1 MKPEESRSIAH
12 ASASG
17 LRADDFAEFGDV
29 QQITIPEPSDWIS
42 RHAKMRMSERAQAL
56 ELVREPFQYSANLTE
71 RDIQRQR
78 EEAASIRALWIAKAL
93 GGLCVL
99 AVVALLAKAAGW
111 V

>member
-1 MKPEESRSIAH
+1 MKPEESRSIDR
-12 ASASG
+12 STASG
-17 LRADDFAEFGDV
+17 ADEFAKFGDV

-56 ELVREPFQYSANLTE
+56 ELVREPLHYRANLTE

-78 EEAASIRALWIAKAL
+78 EEAAISALWIAKAL

>member
-1 MKPEESRSIAH
+1 MKPEGSRSIAH
-12 ASASG
+12 APASG
-17 LRADDFAEFGDV
+17 ADEFAEIGDV
-29 QQITIPEPSDWIS
+29 QHITIPEPSDWIS

-56 ELVREPFQYSANLTE
+56 ELVREPMHYRANLTE
-71 RDIQRQR
+71 RDIQSRR
-78 EEAASIRALWIAKAL
+78 EEAASISALWLAKVL

>member
-17 LRADDFAEFGDV
+17 ADDFAEFGDV
-29 QQITIPEPSDWIS
+29 EQISSPEPSDWIS
-42 RHAKMRMSERAQAL
+42 RHSKMRMSERAQAL
-56 ELVREPFQYSANLTE
+56 EIVREPFQYSANLTE
-71 RDIQRQR
+71 RDIQRRR
-78 EEAASIRALWIAKAL
+78 EEAASIRALGVAKAL

-99 AVVALLAKAAGW
+99 AVVALLAKAAGG

>member
-12 ASASG
+12 APASG
-17 LRADDFAEFGDV
+17 VDEFAEFGDV
-29 QQITIPEPSDWIS
+29 EQISIPEPSDWIS
-42 RHAKMRMSERAQAL
+42 RHSKMRMSERAQAL
-56 ELVREPFQYSANLTE
+56 EIVREPLQYRANLTE
-71 RDIQRQR
+71 RDTQRQR

-99 AVVALLAKAAGW
+99 AVVALLAKASGW

>member
-17 LRADDFAEFGDV
+17 ADDFAEFGDV

-42 RHAKMRMSERAQAL
+42 RHAKMRMSERAQAI

-71 RDIQRQR
+71 RDIQRRR
-78 EEAASIRALWIAKAL
+78 EEVASIRALWVAKAL

>member
-12 ASASG
+12 APASG
-17 LRADDFAEFGDV
+17 VDDFAEFGDV